1 MNNVSIEDVKNIESY
16 YGLLLSDEQRK
27 KVLDKYNRMVMDSA
41 EDWEG
46 LLKRIIVIEIVRPDD
61 ILYDKLMLR

>member
-16 YGLLLSDEQRK
+16 YGLLLSNEQRK

>member
-1 MNNVSIEDVKNIESY
+1 MNNVSIEDVKNIEMY
-16 YGLLLSDEQRK
+16 YGLILSDEQRK

-61 ILYDKLMLR
+61 ILYDNLMLR

>member
-16 YGLLLSDEQRK
+16 YGLLLSNEQRK

-61 ILYDKLMLR
+61 ILYDNLMLR

>member
-61 ILYDKLMLR
+61 ILYDNLMLR